1 MDSHS
6 SVDSPVPMNRVLLR
20 IKVLN
25 LAYLTVSIP
34 LATLLFCFA
43 TSMLFQYTVVN
54 TTVCKVYNFCPSV
67 SAITGISPQCYVWRM
82 GVALHTGPRLLL
94 ASLYPRYHK
103 TKAAHVSAL
112 RRPLFLQLTRACY
125 GLHLVEA
132 LSLVGVT
139 YISNRENYEV
149 HEKIFI
155 IFMVSSLLY
164 MLGTCITVNMYE
176 NKTETTMEKKS
187 KRLKMSLLA
196 LTLAASGGMLYF
208 FYKHRIHCVELAFS
222 WFSICE
228 YVICFCN
235 MAFHYTLVYDIPN
248 EELLVGLPQ
257 AISLDK
263 SNSTKAQ

>member
-1 MDSHS
+1 MEPRTAT
-6 SVDSPVPMNRVLLR
+6 DSPIPMDHVLLR

-25 LAYLTVSIP
+25 LAYLTLSLP

-43 TSMLFQYTVVN
+43 TSMLFQYTAVN

-67 SAITGISPQCYVWRM
+67 SAITGISPQRYVWRM

-94 ASLYPRYHK
+94 ASLYPRYHARR
-103 TKAAHVSAL
+103 AAFVPTA
-112 RRPLFLQLTRACY
+112 RRPLFLLLTRACY
-125 GLHLVEA
+125 GLHLTEA

-139 YISNRENYEV
+139 YISNRENYAV

-164 MLGTCITVNMYE
+164 MVGTCVTVNMYD

-187 KRLKMSLLA
+187 KQLKTSLLA
-196 LTLAASGGMLYF
+196 LTLIASGGMLYF

-235 MAFHYTLVYDIPN
+235 MAFHFTVVYDIPN

-257 AISLDK
+257 MGSQDK
-263 SNSTKAQ
+263 VNSAKAQ